1 MQAIK
6 FVVRRSAGNYERGLV
21 LDQVDTGQIS
31 LDLAGTAAS
40 GVAQDDL
47 SKTQSQIDIRPGMQ
61 VQAELHTGRKTILN
75 YLLKPLYKSREALR
89 ER

>member
-6 FVVRRSAGNYERGLV
+6 FVVRRSAGNFERGLV

-40 GVAQDDL
+40 GVAQDVSLHLARHQVTHYGRDGSSLWKAAPAPAYTCGINWL
-47 SKTQSQIDIRPGMQ
+47 SS
-61 VQAELHTGRKTILN
+61 
-75 YLLKPLYKSREALR
+75 SR
-89 ER
+89 